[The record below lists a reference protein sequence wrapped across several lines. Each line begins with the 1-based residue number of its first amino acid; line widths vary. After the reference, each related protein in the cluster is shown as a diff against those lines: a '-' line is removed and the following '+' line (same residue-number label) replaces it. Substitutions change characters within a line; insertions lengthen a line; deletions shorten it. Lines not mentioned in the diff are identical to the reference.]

1 MSIGINDWIEKKIGG
16 LPKKFIYGLLNTNQ
30 SKVCLCT
37 RNYNWCHVKCELS
50 FVDFLKI
57 FAGDLVVVMLKS
69 AICRPNFARKE
80 KLIAYP
86 LYIVC
91 IDCEYINRTEYF
103 LSKTSLHPTYNTD
116 ETVAD
121 SAGTATAF
129 LCGVKSKYGTIGV
142 DDNIIRYNCS
152 TVNKSKLS
160 CIGDWALMSGKGAGV
175 VTNMRV
181 THATPSPLYAA
192 SAERY
197 WEHDGLSDKNCDDI
211 AKQLVQNYPGKN
223 LQVILG
229 GGRTNFF
236 PNTMADFEYK
246 NMTGN
251 RLDGVNLV
259 DKWKAMKTKEN
270 VTHAFVWNKEQF
282 DKIHLIA
289 FILFTTGLF
298 EPNHMKDITTMVNK
312 DGTLKSERDPTLAEM
327 TEKAI
332 GVLQNNKNGFFL
344 LVEGGLIDHFHHKN
358 LAVRAISEVVEFDKA
373 IEIALNITNSEETLI
388 IVTADH
394 SQSMQLN
401 GYPKRGAPLFGQSS
415 ATHVGEDVVSYAQGP
430 MAHLVAG
437 VYEQNYIAHVMAYAA
452 RIGPYS
458 DLKTSNSAKVNNL
471 KASLSTGNSLQNVH
485 SFGMFYQTVFNSSS
499 QVYIGH
505 QFCSASLTY
514 ENEENVLTKQTA

>member
-1 MSIGINDWIEKKIGG
+1 MHNKANNQKTQLSRSLADQILIPSFNFNDHCFICGEACSLNPDPENPRRWKRVVQCRTADRRSNQKSFKEVIINACDLQTPMDVSNHLNYQIILFLIIYMVVGLQVSKAQDTEFWNNLARETLRKRKDVKI
-16 LPKKFIYGLLNTNQ
+16 NTN
-30 SKVCLCT
+30 KAKNVIL
-37 RNYNWCHVKCELS
+37 
-50 FVDFLKI
+50 FLGDGMGVSSI
-57 FAGDLVVVMLKS
+57 TAGRILKGQRQGMLGEEASLVFDEFPHIGLAK
-69 AICRPNFARKE
+69 
-80 KLIAYP
+80 
-86 LYIVC
+86 
-91 IDCEYINRTEYF
+91 
-103 LSKTSLHPTYNTD
+103 TYNTD
-116 ETVAD
+116 KTVAD

-270 VTHAFVWNKEQF
+270 VTHAFSCTQSGDNAWS
-282 DKIHLIA
+282 A
-289 FILFTTGLF
+289 G
-298 EPNHMKDITTMVNK
+298 M
-312 DGTLKSERDPTLAEM
+312 GTP
-327 TEKAI
+327 
-332 GVLQNNKNGFFL
+332 VKNF
-344 LVEGGLIDHFHHKN
+344 K
-358 LAVRAISEVVEFDKA
+358 
-373 IEIALNITNSEETLI
+373 TN
-388 IVTADH
+388 
-394 SQSMQLN
+394 
-401 GYPKRGAPLFGQSS
+401 
-415 ATHVGEDVVSYAQGP
+415 
-430 MAHLVAG
+430 
-437 VYEQNYIAHVMAYAA
+437 
-452 RIGPYS
+452 
-458 DLKTSNSAKVNNL
+458 
-471 KASLSTGNSLQNVH
+471 
-485 SFGMFYQTVFNSSS
+485 
-499 QVYIGH
+499 
-505 QFCSASLTY
+505 
-514 ENEENVLTKQTA
+514 

>member
-1 MSIGINDWIEKKIGG
+1 MHNKANNQKTQLSRSLADQILIPSFNFNDHCFICGEACSLNPDPENPRRWKRVVQCRTADRRSNQKSFKEVIINACDLQTPMDVSNHLNYQIILFLIIYMVVGLQVSKAQDTEFWNNLARETLRKRKDVKI
-16 LPKKFIYGLLNTNQ
+16 NTN
-30 SKVCLCT
+30 KAKNVIL
-37 RNYNWCHVKCELS
+37 
-50 FVDFLKI
+50 FLGDGMGVSSI
-57 FAGDLVVVMLKS
+57 TAGRILKGQRQGMLGEEASLVFDEFPHIGLAK
-69 AICRPNFARKE
+69 
-80 KLIAYP
+80 
-86 LYIVC
+86 
-91 IDCEYINRTEYF
+91 
-103 LSKTSLHPTYNTD
+103 TYNTD
-116 ETVAD
+116 KTVAD

-282 DKIHLIA
+282 DKVDPKKIRNLFGNPALSLAIMPGQLIHLIA

-401 GYPKRGAPLFGQSS
+401 GYPKRGAPLFGQ
-415 ATHVGEDVVSYAQGP
+415 Y
-430 MAHLVAG
+430 L
-437 VYEQNYIAHVMAYAA
+437 
-452 RIGPYS
+452 
-458 DLKTSNSAKVNNL
+458 
-471 KASLSTGNSLQNVH
+471 
-485 SFGMFYQTVFNSSS
+485 
-499 QVYIGH
+499 
-505 QFCSASLTY
+505 
-514 ENEENVLTKQTA
+514 